1 METDFITELL
11 CLVMQKK
18 NTVMNYAQFTIYH
31 DILEKNRI
39 IISIN
44 AKYLLKTDLCQF
56 SLVLYFTTKPI
67 QKERLN

>member
-1 METDFITELL
+1 METDFIMDLL
-11 CLVMQKK
+11 CLVIKKK
-18 NTVMNYAQFTIYH
+18 NTVMNYAQFTIYQ
-31 DILEKNRI
+31 DILERNRI

-56 SLVLYFTTKPI
+56 SLLLYFITKPI

>member
-1 METDFITELL
+1 
-11 CLVMQKK
+11 
-18 NTVMNYAQFTIYH
+18 MNYAQFTIYQ
-31 DILEKNRI
+31 DILERNRI

-56 SLVLYFTTKPI
+56 SLLLYFITKPI